1 MTTNLFDHFEEAP
14 AHEEAPARWAARA
27 PRRPQERFDL
37 KLVPR
42 VAAWRE
48 DRDSLRALERLE
60 AEPWVDSVAREEDGV
75 RLRLDDSW
83 IETTGAALE
92 AGGSAEATL
101 SDLVRGQRFSVQ
113 FWDANATKALH
124 LGHLRNLGIGN
135 ALAAA
140 LAQGGGQV
148 ERRSLISDAGRSMG
162 EAMAGV
168 MASGRHAHSWPD
180 GDEKS
185 DHFVG
190 LCYAD
195 YVAASGSFTGAE
207 IEYPED
213 SMTREVALR
222 GDAADELLK
231 RVMGGELEALEL
243 WYKTRAWVIAGQRK
257 TLARLGVAFDRVFF
271 ESDFLADAAELTAA
285 GLRDG
290 RLRRREDGVVIYATG
305 LRDFEEFPL
314 VRADGLPTQHMRSL
328 AYWMAAPEL
337 AGTTSMQ
344 VCGTEWVSHVTCRR
358 KLMDELLPVGAGG
371 GSGPGAGSVGGL
383 GSGDAGGSVA
393 VGAGGSG
400 AGGAGWPDAGA
411 AGRSGAPG
419 GPNGRGEPGERGGS
433 NGGGRTPMHPTR
445 DIFNG
450 MVSRQKRAL
459 ASSEGAL
466 LIDELLEWLDARI
479 EESPQR
485 RAVRHGHPAPE
496 RIAAQIALGYFL
508 SFPVAPPIDFDPDAL
523 LRDGES
529 LGWDLVRARARHS
542 DVAPSGGRPSEDPD
556 YRFAVVQSELYRRYL
571 RLAVQRFDVG
581 PLALYLKHLA
591 LWYEERPR
599 SEPVERVV
607 QTLLDRSARGLGLEA
622 TR

>member
-1 MTTNLFDHFEEAP
+1 MTANLFDYFEEAP
-14 AHEEAPARWAARA
+14 LRDGAPARWAARA
-27 PRRPQERFDL
+27 PRRPHEHYDL

-42 VAAWRE
+42 LPAWQE
-48 DRDSLRALERLE
+48 DRDSLQELQRIER
-60 AEPWVDSVAREEDGV
+60 EPWVSAVVREQDGV
-75 RLRLDDSW
+75 RLRLDDGW
-83 IETTGAALE
+83 IETAGAALE
-92 AGGSAEATL
+92 AGAVAETTL
-101 SDLVRGQRFSVQ
+101 ADLARGQRFSVQ

-124 LGHLRNLGIGN
+124 IGHLRNLAIGN
-135 ALAAA
+135 AVAAA
-140 LAQGGGQV
+140 LAQAGAQV

-168 MASGRHAHSWPD
+168 MNSGRHAHSWPD

-190 LCYAD
+190 VCYAE

-213 SMTREVALR
+213 SLTRELALR
-222 GDAADELLK
+222 DDAADELLR

-257 TLARLGVAFDRVFF
+257 TLARLGIAFDRVFF
-271 ESDFLADAAELTAA
+271 ESDFLADAAALTTA

-290 RLRRREDGVVIYATG
+290 RLKRRADGAVIYATG
-305 LRDFEEFPL
+305 LKDFEEFPL

-358 KLMDELLPVGAGG
+358 KLMDELMPSNNGN
-371 GSGPGAGSVGGL
+371 GSP
-383 GSGDAGGSVA
+383 
-393 VGAGGSG
+393 
-400 AGGAGWPDAGA
+400 
-411 AGRSGAPG
+411 
-419 GPNGRGEPGERGGS
+419 GEPVQI
-433 NGGGRTPMHPTR
+433 HPTH

-450 MVSRQKRAL
+450 MVARQKRAL

-466 LIDELLEWLDARI
+466 LIDEFLDWLDARI
-479 EESPQR
+479 DASPQLH
-485 RAVRHGHPAPE
+485 AVRRGHPAPE
-496 RIAAQIALGYFL
+496 RIAAQVALGYFL
-508 SFPVAPPIDFDPDAL
+508 SYPVAPPIDFDPETL
-523 LRDGES
+523 LQDDES
-529 LGWDLVRARARHS
+529 LGWDMARARARRS
-542 DVAPSGGRPSEDPD
+542 PARARGGRPAEDPD

-591 LWYEERPR
+591 RWYEERER

-607 QTLLDRSARGLGLEA
+607 QTLLDRSARGLGLEGA
-622 TR
+622 

>member
-1 MTTNLFDHFEEAP
+1 MTTNLFDYFEETP
-14 AHEEAPARWAARA
+14 AHQEGMARWAARA
-27 PRRPQERFDL
+27 PRRPQEHFDL

-48 DRDSLRALERLE
+48 DPDSLLALERLE
-60 AEPWVDSVAREEDGV
+60 REPWVDTVVRDEAGV
-75 RLRLDDSW
+75 RLRLDDGW

-92 AGGSAEATL
+92 AGAVAEATL
-101 SDLVRGQRFSVQ
+101 ADLVRGRRFSVQ

-124 LGHLRNLGIGN
+124 LGHLRNLAIGN

-213 SMTREVALR
+213 SMTRELALR

-271 ESDFLADAAELTAA
+271 ESDFLGDAAELTAA

-358 KLMDELLPVGAGG
+358 KLMDELLPA
-371 GSGPGAGSVGGL
+371 SN
-383 GSGDAGGSVA
+383 GDP
-393 VGAGGSG
+393 
-400 AGGAGWPDAGA
+400 GGA
-411 AGRSGAPG
+411 
-419 GPNGRGEPGERGGS
+419 NGQA
-433 NGGGRTPMHPTR
+433 PMHPTR

-479 EESPQR
+479 DESPER

-542 DVAPSGGRPSEDPD
+542 DVASSGGRPSEDPD

-591 LWYEERPR
+591 LWYQERPR

-622 TR
+622 VR

>member
-1 MTTNLFDHFEEAP
+1 MEQNHFSLLMTTNLFDYFEEAP
-14 AHEEAPARWAARA
+14 AREEAPVRWAARA
-27 PRRPQERFDL
+27 PRRPQEHFDL

-42 VAAWRE
+42 LPAWQE
-48 DRDSLRALERLE
+48 DPDSLHALARLER
-60 AEPWVDSVAREEDGV
+60 EPWVAAVAREEGGV
-75 RLRLDDSW
+75 RLRLDDGW
-83 IETTGAALE
+83 IETVGAALE
-92 AGGSAEATL
+92 AGAVAEATL
-101 SDLVRGQRFSVQ
+101 SDLARGQRFSVQ

-124 LGHLRNLGIGN
+124 LGHLRNLAIGN

-140 LAQGGGQV
+140 LAQAGGQV

-168 MASGRHAHSWPD
+168 MNSGRHAHSWPD

-213 SMTREVALR
+213 SLTRELALR

-257 TLARLGVAFDRVFF
+257 TLARLGIAFDRVFF

-290 RLRRREDGVVIYATG
+290 RLKRREDGVVIYATG
-305 LRDFEEFPL
+305 LKDFEEFPL

-358 KLMDELLPVGAGG
+358 KLMDELLPVGNGSGGG
-371 GSGPGAGSVGGL
+371 GSGGGGGL
-383 GSGDAGGSVA
+383 
-393 VGAGGSG
+393 
-400 AGGAGWPDAGA
+400 
-411 AGRSGAPG
+411 
-419 GPNGRGEPGERGGS
+419 NGQE
-433 NGGGRTPMHPTR
+433 PMHPTR

-466 LIDELLEWLDARI
+466 LIDELLDWLDARI
-479 EESPQR
+479 DESPER
-485 RAVRHGHPAPE
+485 RAVRHGHPSPE
-496 RIAAQIALGYFL
+496 RIAAQVALGYFL
-508 SFPVAPPIDFDPDAL
+508 SYPVAPPIDLDPDKL
-523 LRDGES
+523 LADGES
-529 LGWDLVRARARHS
+529 LGWDMVRARAPHS
-542 DVAPSGGRPSEDPD
+542 RAASRGARPAEDPD

-591 LWYEERPR
+591 KWYEERDR
-599 SEPVERVV
+599 CEPVERVV
-607 QTLLDRSARGLGLEA
+607 QTLLDRSARGLGLEGL
-622 TR
+622 R